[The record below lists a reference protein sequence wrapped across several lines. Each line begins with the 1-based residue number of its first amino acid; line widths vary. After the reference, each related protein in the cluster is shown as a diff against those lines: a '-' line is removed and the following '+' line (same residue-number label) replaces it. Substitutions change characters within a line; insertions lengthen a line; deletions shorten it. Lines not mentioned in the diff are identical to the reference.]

1 MAGLRGL
8 ARCGA
13 GPRTRGW
20 PCGRGARTR
29 RRDLRDAACTTSRAR
44 ARVRRV
50 VRRLG
55 RACCYQICEPNC
67 PPNLPAINQQQRQPA
82 CNSSCN
88 NNHLD
93 SEVPSRSFVVAA
105 QACCVYLRRQ
115 RCCRPYTPF
124 RVVHG
129 VPRVP
134 HAARGRGAPVQRGP
148 ASSPRT
154 LLTPTLKPQPLT
166 LTL

>member
-55 RACCYQICEPNC
+55 RACCYQSASRTVHQTS
-67 PPNLPAINQQQRQPA
+67 PPSTSSSGNQPA
-82 CNSSCN
+82 T
-88 NNHLD
+88 
-93 SEVPSRSFVVAA
+93 VPATITISIPRS
-105 QACCVYLRRQ
+105 L
-115 RCCRPYTPF
+115 
-124 RVVHG
+124 
-129 VPRVP
+129 
-134 HAARGRGAPVQRGP
+134 RGP
-148 ASSPRT
+148 SSLRHRRAVFTCVASVVVVPTHHSASSMECPVC
-154 LLTPTLKPQPLT
+154 LMLPEGEVHQCNEVWPLPQEPCSPQPSNPNP
-166 LTL
+166 

>member
-1 MAGLRGL
+1 MAEDTEERSE
-8 ARCGA
+8 RCGMYDLA
-13 GPRTRGW
+13 GKSSGKT
-20 PCGRGARTR
+20 CSEEARKG
-29 RRDLRDAACTTSRAR
+29 LLLS
-44 ARVRRV
+44 
-50 VRRLG
+50 
-55 RACCYQICEPNC
+55 ICEPNC